1 MAIAEYV
8 ACSEVVKSIKFIL
21 YILETLEI
29 KVELPINVHVDNV
42 GAIFLAENNNSG
54 ERTKHVDIW
63 HHYAREVIEDGIIVF
78 VKSEE
83 NDSDLYTKN
92 LNGELYQKHSNKVVW
107 DVEEYERIS
116 K

>member
-1 MAIAEYV
+1 MD
-8 ACSEVVKSIKFIL
+8 
-21 YILETLEI
+21 
-29 KVELPINVHVDNV
+29 LPINVHVDNV

-54 ERTKHVDIW
+54 ERTKHVDIR
-63 HHYAREVIEDGIIVF
+63 HHFVREVIEDGIVKIVF

-92 LNGELYQKHSNKVVW
+92 LNGELYQKHSDKVVW
-107 DVEEYERIS
+107 DLEEYERVS